1 MTSDSLQ
8 NLLEPGRRGSMLRRE
23 RTDLCIQSLK
33 LESTLFQDA
42 LCEEHLNL
50 DKKGE

>member
-8 NLLEPGRRGSMLRRE
+8 TLLEPGRRGSMLRRK
-23 RTDLCIQSLK
+23 RTDQCLQSLK
-33 LESTLFQDA
+33 LESTLFQEA
-42 LCEEHLNL
+42 LCDEQLNL